1 MNLRQVIAGT
11 AVAMSAFVAVN
22 FGSVSEARAAEKWEA
37 RTVEQ
42 VKADLKDNQAGEKE
56 YTIKSGDTL
65 GVIANA
71 AQVDVNALAQL
82 NEIANANLIFPGT
95 VLTFDMD
102 AQGKVAKVEVE
113 NQGQKQSVNVKQ
125 TTTQAQTVQQ
135 PAQTQTQSRNVSYSG
150 QSSSAK
156 EIIAQRESG
165 GSYSARNGRYI
176 GRYQLDASYLNGDYS
191 QANQERVADNYVSQ
205 RYGSWDAALAFWNN
219 NGWY

>member
-22 FGSVSEARAAEKWEA
+22 FGSVSEAHAAEKWEP

-42 VKADLKDNQAGEKE
+42 VKTDLKDNKE

-65 GVIANA
+65 SVIANA
-71 AQVDVNALAQL
+71 AEVDVNALAQL
-82 NEIANANLIFPGT
+82 NKIANANLIFPGT
-95 VLTFDMD
+95 VLTFDMN
-102 AQGKVAKVEVE
+102 AQGKVEKVEVE
-113 NQGQKQSVNVKQ
+113 NQGQKQSVEVQQ
-125 TTTQAQTVQQ
+125 TAAPAVQQAQ
-135 PAQTQTQSRNVSYSG
+135 PQTVSYSG
-150 QSSSAK
+150 QSSNAK

-165 GSYSARNGRYI
+165 GSYSARNGRYV

-191 QANQERVADNYVSQ
+191 AANQERVADNYVAQ

>member
-1 MNLRQVIAGT
+1 MNLRKVIAGT

-22 FGSVSEARAAEKWEA
+22 FGSVSEAHAAENWEA

-42 VKADLKDNQAGEKE
+42 VKADLKDNQDGDKE

-65 GVIANA
+65 GVIATA
-71 AQVDVNALAQL
+71 AEVDVNALAQL
-82 NEIANANLIFPGT
+82 NQIANANLIFPGT

-102 AQGKVAKVEVE
+102 SQGHVAKVEVQ
-113 NQGQKQSVNVKQ
+113 NQGQTQSVNVEQ
-125 TTTQAQTVQQ
+125 TAAAQPVAAAQ
-135 PAQTQTQSRNVSYSG
+135 PAQTVNYSG
-150 QSSSAK
+150 QSSNAK

-165 GSYSARNGRYI
+165 GSYSARNGRYV

-191 QANQERVADNYVSQ
+191 QANQERVADNYVAQ